1 MEIGNQ
7 VIAITGASAG
17 IDVATA
23 RLVTVRGARSRT
35 APREATWRG
44 LWPRSRKAAGT
55 LSPAGPTSRGP
66 RAANSSFDLAVEV
79 SVGSMSSWPVRGWP
93 RAACFGQPGQL
104 ERDDRPE
111 PRGVLYGIQRPYQ
124 RSPPRGQATSPPSRR
139 RQPLSGCHLGGYTRA
154 TRPGVVNRRPSI
166 SARTGLV

>member
-1 MEIGNQ
+1 LRSPSTRRALGDDGDREPGHRHYRRQCRHRRCHGTIGHCSGRQ
-7 VIAITGASAG
+7 VAHGA
-17 IDVATA
+17 
-23 RLVTVRGARSRT
+23 
-35 APREATWRG
+35 REATWRG

-79 SVGSMSSWPVRGWP
+79 SVGSMSSWSVRGWP
-93 RAACFGQPGQL
+93 RAACSGQPGRL

-139 RQPLSGCHLGGYTRA
+139 RQPLSGCHLGGTPGLPDRA
-154 TRPGVVNRRPSI
+154 S
-166 SARTGLV
+166 